1 MDLNKQ
7 EINNLDELCRFLGTT
22 HKKLDFIRGN
32 KKSLLKKQF
41 LPKKDGGY
49 RVVWII
55 KDDEYK
61 NILKRIANNLYK
73 SNAFPECVQGFIKN
87 RSIISNASHHLK
99 KKFVFNIDIKRFFD
113 SINADKIV
121 DILIREG
128 FRKKHAKIISE
139 LLTVN
144 KILTTGFSTS
154 PVISNIICLD
164 MDQKLLEF
172 SGKHGFEYTRYG
184 DDITI
189 SSNKDVPIKKDIAK
203 ILSQYGFTV
212 NHKKCKLL
220 KKGGVQYVT
229 GLTVS
234 DDIPRI
240 PRKFK
245 RSIRLEIY
253 YMKKYGK
260 FGHLFYHIV
269 KNSEP
274 KIFFNKIKE
283 FGIDGLIAFINS
295 VEPKFAKF
303 IRKELSKCK
312 HITKRNNIQLT
323 DKN

>member
-1 MDLNKQ
+1 MLIGNFFKHLLNDRRSFP
-7 EINNLDELCRFLGTT
+7 IYNDMTFTIAAF
-22 HKKLDFIRGN
+22 FIQISKWGN
-32 KKSLLKKQF
+32 AWPQSHLTSCPKSPF
-41 LPKKDGGY
+41 Y
-49 RVVWII
+49 V
-55 KDDEYK
+55 
-61 NILKRIANNLYK
+61 
-73 SNAFPECVQGFIKN
+73 NA
-87 RSIISNASHHLK
+87 
-99 KKFVFNIDIKRFFD
+99 
-113 SINADKIV
+113 
-121 DILIREG
+121 
-128 FRKKHAKIISE
+128 
-139 LLTVN
+139 
-144 KILTTGFSTS
+144 
-154 PVISNIICLD
+154 
-164 MDQKLLEF
+164 
-172 SGKHGFEYTRYG
+172 
-184 DDITI
+184 
-189 SSNKDVPIKKDIAK
+189 PIKKDIAK